1 MLKTKRRHK
10 RRILWKRV
18 VLLLLAVV
26 ILAAAAVKG
35 FSMLSGGKNSGDSA
49 GGFFSFS
56 RHISVSKLKDVE
68 IPNWID
74 VRLLDPDGAARSGDE
89 LKKVNGIV
97 IHYVGNPGTTAEANR
112 NYFNMPDTEVC
123 SHFVV
128 GLDGEIIQCL
138 PLYEKSA
145 ASNNRNG
152 DTISIEVCHP
162 DENGKFNEKTY
173 NSLVKLASWLCD
185 VCGFRDE
192 KCVLRH
198 YDITGKLCPIYYVE
212 HQDAWEKLRSDILGA

>member
-1 MLKTKRRHK
+1 MLKTQKRRK
-10 RRILWKRV
+10 RKILWKRV
-18 VLLLLAVV
+18 ALLCLVFALLVLV
-26 ILAAAAVKG
+26 AAKG
-35 FSMLSGGKNSGDSA
+35 FSMLFGSGSDRPIDS
-49 GGFFSFS
+49 FLPFE
-56 RHISVSKLKDVE
+56 RHISVSKLKGVE
-68 IPNWID
+68 TPDWVD
-74 VRLLDPDGAARSGDE
+74 VRLLDPDGAARSGEE

-97 IHYVGNPGTTAEANR
+97 IHYVGNPGTTAQANR

-162 DENGKFNEKTY
+162 DDGGKFGAKTY
-173 NSLVKLASWLCD
+173 ASLVKLASWLCD
-185 VCGFRDE
+185 TCGFKNED
-192 KCVLRH
+192 CILRH

-212 HQDAWEKLRSDILGA
+212 HEDAWRKLQKDILGA